1 MESIL
6 SISTN
11 PLKNLLSINMIKHIE
26 HIGIAVENIESA
38 LKTYE
43 NLLGV
48 SCYKT
53 EIVESE
59 LVRTA
64 FLKIGDS
71 KIELLEAM
79 DPISPIGKFLAK
91 KGEGFHHIAFEV
103 DDIHAEIKRLTSLG
117 FEMIH
122 ETPKPGADNKLI
134 AFLHP
139 KSTQKLLV
147 EICQEIL

>member
-1 MESIL
+1 
-6 SISTN
+6 
-11 PLKNLLSINMIKHIE
+11 MIKHIE

-38 LKTYE
+38 LTTYE

-53 EIVESE
+53 EIIESE

-103 DDIHAEIKRLTSLG
+103 DDIHVEIKRLTSLG

-147 EICQEIL
+147 EICQEIR

>member
-1 MESIL
+1 
-6 SISTN
+6 
-11 PLKNLLSINMIKHIE
+11 MIKHIE
-26 HIGIAVENIESA
+26 HIGIAVENIEVA

-79 DPISPIGKFLAK
+79 DPISPIGKFLEK

-103 DDIHAEIKRLTSLG
+103 DDIHAEIKRLSSLG
-117 FEMIH
+117 FKMIH

>member
-1 MESIL
+1 
-6 SISTN
+6 
-11 PLKNLLSINMIKHIE
+11 MIKRIE
-26 HIGIAVENIESA
+26 HIGIAVDNIESA

-79 DPISPIGKFLAK
+79 DPISPIGKFLVK

-103 DDIHAEIKRLTSLG
+103 DDIHAEIKRLRSLG

>member
-1 MESIL
+1 
-6 SISTN
+6 
-11 PLKNLLSINMIKHIE
+11 MIKHIE
-26 HIGIAVENIESA
+26 HIGIAVENIEEA

-71 KIELLEAM
+71 KIELLEALG
-79 DPISPIGKFLAK
+79 PVSPIGKFLAK

-103 DDIHAEIKRLTSLG
+103 DDIHAEIKRLRSLG

-139 KSTQKLLV
+139 KSTQTLLV

>member
-1 MESIL
+1 
-6 SISTN
+6 
-11 PLKNLLSINMIKHIE
+11 MIKHIE

-103 DDIHAEIKRLTSLG
+103 DDIHEEIKRLCSLG

>member
-1 MESIL
+1 
-6 SISTN
+6 
-11 PLKNLLSINMIKHIE
+11 MIKHIE
-26 HIGIAVENIESA
+26 HIGIAVENIEEA

-103 DDIHAEIKRLTSLG
+103 DDIHAEIKRLRSLG

-147 EICQEIL
+147 EICQEILYK

>member
-1 MESIL
+1 
-6 SISTN
+6 
-11 PLKNLLSINMIKHIE
+11 MIKHIE

-53 EIVESE
+53 EIIESE
-59 LVRTA
+59 LVKTA

-103 DDIHAEIKRLTSLG
+103 DDIHAEIKRLSSLG

>member
-1 MESIL
+1 
-6 SISTN
+6 
-11 PLKNLLSINMIKHIE
+11 MIKHIE

-43 NLLGV
+43 YLLGV

-103 DDIHAEIKRLTSLG
+103 DDIHAEIKRLSSLG

-122 ETPKPGADNKLI
+122 KTPKPGADNKLI

>member
-1 MESIL
+1 
-6 SISTN
+6 
-11 PLKNLLSINMIKHIE
+11 MIKRIE
-26 HIGIAVENIESA
+26 HIGIAVDNIESA

-103 DDIHAEIKRLTSLG
+103 DDIHEEIKRLSSLG

-139 KSTQKLLV
+139 KSTHKLLV

>member
-1 MESIL
+1 
-6 SISTN
+6 
-11 PLKNLLSINMIKHIE
+11 MIKHIE

-38 LKTYE
+38 LTTYDT
-43 NLLGV
+43 LLGV

-53 EIVESE
+53 EIIESE

-103 DDIHAEIKRLTSLG
+103 DDIHAEIKRLTTLG

>member
-1 MESIL
+1 
-6 SISTN
+6 
-11 PLKNLLSINMIKHIE
+11 MIKHIE
-26 HIGIAVENIESA
+26 HIGIAVENIEEA

-64 FLKIGDS
+64 FLKVGNT

-79 DPISPIGKFLAK
+79 DPISHIGKFLAK

-103 DDIHAEIKRLTSLG
+103 DDIHAEIKRLRSLG